1 MENPGNEKIEVVV
14 VDDDVLVT
22 RTLSFLFAGEGA
34 FSVQLFNDPAEAL
47 RHLEQHPAHVVVA
60 DYLMPGMDGLQL
72 LTKVRELHP
81 ESSRIV
87 LTGYA
92 DKDAAIRAINEVGL
106 YHFLEKPW
114 RNEELLLVLRRAGE
128 RAQLLAELARR
139 TEDMTAFREKLFR
152 ALL

>member
-1 MENPGNEKIEVVV
+1 MAGAGSEKIQVVV

-22 RTLSFLFAGEGA
+22 RTLSFLFAGEDGFA
-34 FSVQLFNDPAEAL
+34 VQLFNDPSAAL
-47 RHLEQHPAHVVVA
+47 EYLDGHPVHVVVA
-60 DYLMPGMDGLQL
+60 DYLMPGMDGLQFL
-72 LTKVRELHP
+72 SRVRERHP
-81 ESSRIV
+81 ETSRII

-114 RNEELLLVLRRAGE
+114 RNEELLLILRHAGE
-128 RAQLLAELARR
+128 RALLLAELARR

>member
-1 MENPGNEKIEVVV
+1 MGGPGNSKIEVVI

-22 RTLSFLFAGEGA
+22 RTLSFLFAGEDA
-34 FSVQLFNDPAEAL
+34 FSVQLFNDPVAAL
-47 RHLEQHPAHVVVA
+47 AHLEQHPAHVVVA
-60 DYLMPGMDGLQL
+60 DYLMPGMDGLQFL
-72 LTKVRELHP
+72 SKVRELRP

-114 RNEELLLVLRRAGE
+114 RNEELLLVLRHAGE
-128 RAQLLAELARR
+128 RALLLAELARR
-139 TEDMTAFREKLFR
+139 TEDMAAFREKLFR

>member
-1 MENPGNEKIEVVV
+1 MAGPGNDVIEVVA

-22 RTLSFLFAGEGA
+22 RALGYLFAGEPDFA
-34 FSVQLFNDPAEAL
+34 VHLFNDAAAAL
-47 RHLEQHPAHVVVA
+47 EYLDANPVHVVVA
-60 DYLMPGMDGLQL
+60 DYLMPGMDGLQF
-72 LTKVRELHP
+72 LTRVRERHP

-114 RNEELLLVLRRAGE
+114 RNEELLLVLRHAGE

-139 TEDMTAFREKLFR
+139 TEDMAAFREKLFR

>member
-1 MENPGNEKIEVVV
+1 MAGAGNDKIQVVV

-22 RTLSFLFAGEGA
+22 RTLSFVFANEDGFA
-34 FSVQLFNDPAEAL
+34 VQLFNDPAAAL
-47 RHLEQHPAHVVVA
+47 QYLEEHPVHVVVA
-60 DYLMPGMDGLQL
+60 DYLMPGMDGLQFL
-72 LTKVRELHP
+72 AKVRERHP

-114 RNEELLLVLRRAGE
+114 RNEELLLVLRHAGE